1 MQLTMSIKMLKNLF
15 PILLFSLVLAFTSCN
30 REFDRLLKSDDFGL
44 KYKKAFEYFK
54 AEEYYKAQILIEQ
67 VRPFYRGKPEF
78 ETLYFT
84 YAYTQYHQEKF
95 ILGSFYFKDFAVKF
109 PNSQYTEEAN
119 YMTAYCSYEL
129 SPSYKLDQTYSRKAI
144 DGFQLFVNFYPNSER
159 VERCNILIDEIRLKL
174 EKKALATADL
184 YYKLKR
190 YQAANRTYK
199 NVLKDY
205 PDTKEADRVQLK
217 IIDASYEYA
226 LNSIDAR
233 KKERYQK
240 TVTEY
245 MEFISRYPESSYR
258 KEAESIYKSVMAKL
272 KN

>member
-1 MQLTMSIKMLKNLF
+1 MQLTRSIQMLRTIF
-15 PILLFSLVLAFTSCN
+15 PILIFGLAIAFTSCN

-44 KYKKAFEYFK
+44 KYKKAFEYYK
-54 AEEYYKAQILIEQ
+54 AEDYYKAQVLIEQ

-78 ETLYFT
+78 EILYYT
-84 YAYTQYHQEKF
+84 YAYTQYYQEKF
-95 ILGSFYFKDFAVKF
+95 ILASFYFKDFTVKF

-119 YMTAYCSYEL
+119 YMTAYANYEL

-144 DGFQLFVNFYPNSER
+144 DGFQLFVNLYPNSDK
-159 VERCNILIDEIRLKL
+159 VERCNSLIDEMRAKL
-174 EKKALATADL
+174 ERKALATADL

-217 IIDASYEYA
+217 IIGASYEYA
-226 LNSIDAR
+226 QNSIDAR
-233 KKERYQK
+233 KRERFQK
-240 TVTEY
+240 TIDEY
-245 MEFISRYPESSYR
+245 MEFVKRYPESSYK
-258 KEAESIYKSVMAKL
+258 KEAESLYQSALARL
-272 KN
+272 KK